1 MRTTT
6 LLGLTLDELTSL
18 VQELGEPKYR
28 AKQLAEWLYVKRA
41 TTFDEMTNLPKAL
54 RSGL

>member
-1 MRTTT
+1 MRTKT

-18 VQELGEPKYR
+18 IQELGEPKYR

-41 TTFDEMTNLPKAL
+41 TTLDEMTNLPKAL
-54 RSGL
+54 R